1 MIFALS
7 EIVRF
12 LVLLGL
18 LVPKPLWVRAG
29 GVGLRLC
36 LGVLRTLLSNTFTE
50 TLPLLSRERDRAPPG
65 LRPRPPRR
73 PSRPRDDR
81 RVDERDPDLLPFR
94 CERCVFRCRSLL
106 PPLRCLPEGL
116 PLDFRE
122 PFPNERGV
130 DLCSRDFERITS
142 RGC

>member
-1 MIFALS
+1 MSGRARTEAVGDDFHEAAS
-7 EIVRF
+7 HN
-12 LVLLGL
+12 VLLRVL
-18 LVPKPLWVRAG
+18 AQRQILQQPQRA
-29 GVGLRLC
+29 LEQL
-36 LGVLRTLLSNTFTE
+36 
-50 TLPLLSRERDRAPPG
+50 
-65 LRPRPPRR
+65 RR
-73 PSRPRDDR
+73 PVQRRGGQVDSLRFEDGRARRRVDA

-94 CERCVFRCRSLL
+94 CELCAFRCRSLL
-106 PPLRCLPEGL
+106 PPLRCMPEGL